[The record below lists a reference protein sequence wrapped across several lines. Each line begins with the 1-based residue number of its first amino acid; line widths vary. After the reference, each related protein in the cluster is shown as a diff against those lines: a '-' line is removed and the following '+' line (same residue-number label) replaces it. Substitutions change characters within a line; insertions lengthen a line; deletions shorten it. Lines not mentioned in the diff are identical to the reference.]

1 MRSSGQAS
9 AEYMVLMAITLA
21 ILTFVIGT
29 TFDTSKDLNR
39 ADEILSGKGE
49 E

>member
-1 MRSSGQAS
+1 
-9 AEYMVLMAITLA
+9 MVLMAITLA

-39 ADEILSGKGE
+39 AMRSSVERERNETIARG
-49 E
+49 